1 MTRGGGTTR
10 NAVSSRPMRMSVVS
24 YRMDPAIIIA
34 PGRHCDR
41 DSAERVDSSS
51 VLMSDDLPAPPAG
64 DICPLH
70 WQAASGW
77 PVKVGCSILTVSSQ
91 LET

>member
-24 YRMDPAIIIA
+24 YRMDPAILIA

-64 DICPLH
+64 EIYPLP
-70 WQAASGW
+70 ALSLASCQWMASKGR
-77 PVKVGCSILTVSSQ
+77 VLHTHG
-91 LET
+91 E